1 MCQIRYVACADIYL
15 SGIRGCLDTLARHH
29 HGWNY
34 QLSPLGLY
42 DEADLLIVDGTQYE
56 TIKEIPESLLFLLH
70 KRSTLILVN
79 AFQQALT
86 DILEKE
92 CCCSILCV
100 DEMTF
105 HLRDILDVTMRG
117 KRYLSP
123 LIIRFKQKTSEETP
137 TRLTLAEHRIM
148 TFLKQGYSGVEIA
161 RLLFRS
167 EKTVSSHKRRIMK
180 KLGAKSDVE
189 LSQKINTL
197 STFVNSS
204 GGHPGRFGRMES

>member
-1 MCQIRYVACADIYL
+1 MCQIRYVACTDIYL
-15 SGIRGCLDTLARHH
+15 SGIRGCLDNLASHH
-29 HGWNY
+29 QGWSY
-34 QLSPLGLY
+34 QLSPLGLN
-42 DEADLLIVDGTQYE
+42 DHANVVIVDGTQYK
-56 TIKEIPESLLFLLH
+56 TMQDIPQSILSLLQ
-70 KRSTLILVN
+70 KKSTLVLVN
-79 AFQQALT
+79 AFQQVLAGR
-86 DILEKE
+86 LEIE
-92 CCCSILCV
+92 CRCSLLCV

-123 LIIRFKQKTSEETP
+123 LIMRFRQKTSEETS

-148 TFLKQGYSGVEIA
+148 VFLKQGYSGVEIA
-161 RLLFRS
+161 RLLYRS

-197 STFVNSS
+197 SKYVNS
-204 GGHPGRFGRMES
+204 PGRHSGRFERI